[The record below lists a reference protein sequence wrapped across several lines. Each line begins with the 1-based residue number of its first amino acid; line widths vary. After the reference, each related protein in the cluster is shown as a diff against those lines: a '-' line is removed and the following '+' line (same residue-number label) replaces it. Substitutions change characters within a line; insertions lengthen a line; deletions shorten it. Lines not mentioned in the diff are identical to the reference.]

1 MWFIF
6 VNIFLMMV
14 YLLKGTK
21 DAELVKVSFE
31 DTTDGYAVVERAEM
45 ITNFSS
51 FSFA

>member
-6 VNIFLMMV
+6 VNIFLIIV

-31 DTTDGYAVVERAEM
+31 GTTDGYAVVERAEM